1 MARAAMAG
9 LFSEHMNLRV
19 AALMLIGILIFTLV
33 RTRPVLVQHPHMR
46 QAVAPSPTES

>member
-33 RTRPVLVQHPHMR
+33 RTRPVLAQHPHIR
-46 QAVAPSPTES
+46 HGVAPSPTES